1 MAHIFVESLEVP
13 HLPSQDWGMDDKF
26 EPPPGS
32 FYVPAPDPTRGQSA
46 AWLNKKALSD
56 RESTLYN
63 IGAIACAA
71 LVSAGP
77 GIYDNHPFIGGSFVV
92 VGLGGLLGLGLLL
105 IWYRVKVTHAII
117 AALMTFCLILSYLV
131 LTRPKEV
138 ITYEPPTAE
147 DIEKATSPIRQ
158 QLDAKTQE
166 LASVTADRN
175 SEKQRA
181 DKLDLAVT
189 AAKNET
195 VEARRANGDPIE
207 VTLLP
212 THLRLQ
218 FNSIDQTPVEIDVAN
233 IHWSALSY
241 TQKASWYCP
250 NPQIPTFCMLFPP
263 KGDKNDFD
271 QKMIQLT
278 IFFDRSIKYKSVSV
292 DVFGANVGHGVVS
305 NTDRMA
311 TIQLRPENSVSS
323 FALDVKA
330 VP

>member
-1 MAHIFVESLEVP
+1 
-13 HLPSQDWGMDDKF
+13 MDDKF

-32 FYVPAPDPTRGQSA
+32 FYVPARDPTWGQSA
-46 AWLNKKALSD
+46 AWLNKKPLSD
-56 RESTLYN
+56 RESMLYN

-105 IWYRVKVTHAII
+105 IWYRVKVAHAII
-117 AALMTFCLILSYLV
+117 AALMTVCIILGYFV
-131 LTRPKEV
+131 LARPEEV
-138 ITYEPPTAE
+138 ITHDPPTAE
-147 DIEKATSPIRQ
+147 DLEKATGPIQ
-158 QLDAKTQE
+158 QKLDAKIEE

-181 DKLDLAVT
+181 DKLDLAVA

-212 THLRLQ
+212 THLRRQ
-218 FNSIDQTPVEIDVAN
+218 FNSIDETPSEIDMAN
-233 IHWSALSY
+233 IHWSTLSY

-250 NPQIPTFCMLFPP
+250 NPKIPAFCVLFPA

-271 QKMIQLT
+271 QKIIQLI
-278 IFFDRSIKYKSVSV
+278 IFF
-292 DVFGANVGHGVVS
+292 
-305 NTDRMA
+305 
-311 TIQLRPENSVSS
+311 
-323 FALDVKA
+323 
-330 VP
+330 

>member
-1 MAHIFVESLEVP
+1 
-13 HLPSQDWGMDDKF
+13 MDDKF
-26 EPPPGS
+26 EPPPGN
-32 FYVPAPDPTRGQSA
+32 FYVPAPDPTWGQSA

-56 RESTLYN
+56 RESMLYN

-92 VGLGGLLGLGLLL
+92 VGLGGLFGLGLLL
-105 IWYRVKVTHAII
+105 IWYRVKVAHAII
-117 AALMTFCLILSYLV
+117 AALMTVCIILGYFV
-131 LTRPKEV
+131 FTRQKEV
-138 ITYEPPTAE
+138 IVHDPATAE
-147 DIEKATSPIRQ
+147 DIEKATVPIRR
-158 QLDAKTQE
+158 QLVTKTQE
-166 LASVTADRN
+166 LASVTAEQN

-181 DKLDLAVT
+181 DKLDLEVA

-218 FNSIDQTPVEIDVAN
+218 FNSLEGTPAEIDVAN
-233 IHWSALSY
+233 IHWTTVSY

-250 NPQIPTFCMLFPP
+250 NPKIPTFCVLFPA

-271 QKMIQLT
+271 QRLL
-278 IFFDRSIKYKSVSV
+278 
-292 DVFGANVGHGVVS
+292 N
-305 NTDRMA
+305 
-311 TIQLRPENSVSS
+311 
-323 FALDVKA
+323 
-330 VP
+330 